1 MDNTLEQFYKLT
13 TAEEYLAFFEI
24 AYDQA
29 VVHVNRLHILK
40 KFSQLRNEIEATLP
54 ANISE
59 DDRLEKYGN
68 AMHEAYTTFLSSNGV
83 KEKLFKVFHDQQQAV
98 SFVSFSDIKKG

>member
-1 MDNTLEQFYKLT
+1 MENTLEQFYKLT
-13 TAEEYLAFFEI
+13 TAEEYLEFFEI
-24 AYDQA
+24 TYDQA

-40 KFSQLRNEIEATLP
+40 KFSHLRNEIEASLP

-59 DDRLEKYGN
+59 GDRLERYGN